1 MANTIIELRRSNVSG
16 NVPTSLANGEIAI
29 NTYDGKLFYRG
40 GASNTIQT
48 IERFEGPAGLDGEIQ
63 FNDSGVLGS
72 SNKFTFNKTT
82 GLLTVSDTIN
92 VSGRDLSAYI
102 NAAFIHANSA
112 FDAANTSTGGNSFG
126 VIYTSNNSTFA
137 NAASANDQV
146 NFVGESGVVVFANAV
161 TKTITVAGTP
171 GAQGL
176 TVDYGY
182 VYDALNYSI
191 DYGTL

>member
-48 IERFEGPAGLDGEIQ
+48 IERYEGPAGLDGEIQ